1 MKLNFQR
8 AMILDRN
15 FKGSNEIRVTTA
27 LSIRSDCIM
36 SYYDYRYRL
45 LMRSARY
52 SAVYRMD
59 TFINFLIVAQI
70 RYNNNNHDD
79 DDDDIDHI
87 TTTIMYFFF
96 FINFLTLCK

>member
-1 MKLNFQR
+1 
-8 AMILDRN
+8 
-15 FKGSNEIRVTTA
+15 
-27 LSIRSDCIM
+27 
-36 SYYDYRYRL
+36 
-45 LMRSARY
+45 MRSGRY

-87 TTTIMYFFF
+87 TTTIIVMYF
-96 FINFLTLCK
+96 L

>member
-1 MKLNFQR
+1 
-8 AMILDRN
+8 
-15 FKGSNEIRVTTA
+15 
-27 LSIRSDCIM
+27 
-36 SYYDYRYRL
+36 
-45 LMRSARY
+45 MRSARY

-87 TTTIMYFFF
+87 TTTIIVMYF
-96 FINFLTLCK
+96 L